1 MSVSLARRL
10 ALLEA
15 KLAALRSKKD
25 VRVEL
30 KDFAQ
35 PAPAAARTDDPVVD
49 SKRRTSWPCPADD
62 CGGTVARGDQRCRRC
77 GAEIVWPSEGERR

>member
-15 KLAALRSKKD
+15 RLKALQQRKD
-25 VRVEL
+25 IEIVV
-30 KDFAQ
+30 KDFTQ
-35 PAPAAARTDDPVVD
+35 PAPADDPVVD
-49 SKRRTSWPCPADD
+49 SKLRTSWPCPAE
-62 CGGTVARGDQRCRRC
+62 CGGVVAHGVEKCRRC